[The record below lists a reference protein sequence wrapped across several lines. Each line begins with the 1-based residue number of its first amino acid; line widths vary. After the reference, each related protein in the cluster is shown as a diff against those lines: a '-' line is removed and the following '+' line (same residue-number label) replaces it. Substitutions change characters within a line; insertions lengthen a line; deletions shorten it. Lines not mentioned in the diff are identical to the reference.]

1 MVPRT
6 RMMGMTTVYGN
17 RHVDRN
23 LICKKFHNEKKP
35 IVLFNRYTLMKVL
48 ITNIRNLIIIGAEYQ
63 IGSNIIPVLSF
74 SMHGKKALS
83 ELSPLLPHHPQANC
97 QVESDCGCSEA
108 HCWRLANMT
117 SLLSTCR
124 SVISNRSRPCRIPNE
139 AIFQDVVA
147 ECSFQ

>member
-1 MVPRT
+1 MPILSLQLPMVPRT
-6 RMMGMTTVYGN
+6 RMMGMTAVYGN

-74 SMHGKKALS
+74 SMHGKKKPYLS
-83 ELSPLLPHHPQANC
+83 CRPSYLITLKQTVRLKVIVAARRHIVGDLP
-97 QVESDCGCSEA
+97 
-108 HCWRLANMT
+108 T
-117 SLLSTCR
+117 
-124 SVISNRSRPCRIPNE
+124 
-139 AIFQDVVA
+139 
-147 ECSFQ
+147 